1 MTPTPPS
8 AAKCEDC
15 QLAHAFGFTTE
26 HATALHALLARKEA
40 EIETLKDRN
49 PICTSL
55 WLRLYGDYDCDGL
68 TSIWVDENGVAV
80 VKFLKGWCP
89 ACGSVMLADGTKIS
103 PGKFKPHMALR
114 ASEESRP

>member
-55 WLRLYGDYDCDGL
+55 WLRI
-68 TSIWVDENGVAV
+68 TSIWVDENGVAME
-80 VKFLKGWCP
+80 KFLKGWCP